1 MSKNKRLGRGLEALL
16 GETSGLSGTEELKIT
31 DIVLNAYQPRRE
43 FDPELLQELADSI
56 RIHGVVQPII
66 VRRKNRKYELIA
78 GERRLR
84 AASLAG
90 LTVIPAIVR
99 EYTDKQSAEIALI
112 ENLQRENLTSIE
124 EGQAYDRLMKEYG
137 YTQEQMAQTIGKSRS
152 YIANTVRLLALP
164 EEVQELIL
172 VHKVTGGQVRPLL
185 SLTSVAEQIQLARKI
200 EKECLSARQVEE
212 IIRQRKEEKKNIR
225 TKDEGHSW
233 IRELEEKLHT
243 SLGTP
248 VTISFGK
255 GKNATRGKIS
265 VSFKNNEEFERL
277 MKKLAKD

>member
-1 MSKNKRLGRGLEALL
+1 
-16 GETSGLSGTEELKIT
+16 
-31 DIVLNAYQPRRE
+31 
-43 FDPELLQELADSI
+43 
-56 RIHGVVQPII
+56 
-66 VRRKNRKYELIA
+66 
-78 GERRLR
+78 
-84 AASLAG
+84 
-90 LTVIPAIVR
+90 
-99 EYTDKQSAEIALI
+99 
-112 ENLQRENLTSIE
+112 
-124 EGQAYDRLMKEYG
+124 MKEYG